1 MVWLNLTQEVGLSH
15 TEGMQNPVLEAYFQR
30 RGTQVAVADALD
42 VSKQT
47 VNDWRRQG
55 FVAPKHAAAFE
66 AFTGIARKDAC
77 PVFTWVAPKRAK
89 QKEVA

>member
-1 MVWLNLTQEVGLSH
+1 MSH
-15 TEGMQNPVLEAYFQR
+15 TERMQNPVLEAYFQR
-30 RGTQVAVADALD
+30 RGTQVAVAVALD

-66 AFTGIARKDAC
+66 AFTGIGRKEAC
-77 PVFTWVAPKRAK
+77 PIFTWIAPKRRTRSEAK
-89 QKEVA
+89 EGV